1 MKATEAVQITDLIDE
16 RGAAQ
21 ILCISPGTLSVW
33 RSRRRYPL
41 PYVKLGHSVRYSR
54 AAVLKFIADRAVVP
68 LDPKPPYPS
77 KSRKRS
83 VATKAAKKSRS
94 ATGRE

>member
-1 MKATEAVQITDLIDE
+1 MEASEAIQITDLIDE
-16 RGAAQ
+16 RDAAK

-68 LDPKPPYPS
+68 LDPKSPYPS
-77 KSRKRS
+77 KPRKRP

-94 ATGRE
+94 SAGRE